1 MLCSSAKSS
10 GSGSSAGWSGWS
22 WISVDTRFKMASTYR
37 KQTLLIKPDVVPD
50 GQNLPPR
57 ITHLFLGHDG
67 GAVVQRVAQHVAA
80 HALARLVVKVLEE
93 RRKVFELEDR
103 QDVVVGV
110 HGDLQQSGQLL
121 GHRAAGRDAAEGK
134 KVARLGSF

>member
-1 MLCSSAKSS
+1 MTFQTVRICRHRRRST
-10 GSGSSAGWSGWS
+10 GSLTAEA
-22 WISVDTRFKMASTYR
+22 D
-37 KQTLLIKPDVVPD
+37 LL
-50 GQNLPPR
+50 
-57 ITHLFLGHDG
+57 LGHYG

-93 RRKVFELEDR
+93 RRKVFELENR

-110 HGDLQQSGQLL
+110 HRDLQQSGQLL

-134 KVARLGSF
+134 KVARLGYF